1 MAIEDIIE
9 EAEEEDQEEV
19 QEDQGDL
26 EEDQVDHE
34 EDQEEVQEEVQK
46 DLKEEDTIMVMTKA
60 IIIDMKRIMSTKRNN
75 LIIDMIRT
83 SIRTT
88 MAKIAAMRKTS
99 SSRDDDM
106 SKRLSRSTI
115 SKRGDDFRAF

>member
-1 MAIEDIIE
+1 VALE
-9 EAEEEDQEEV
+9 EEV
-19 QEDQGDL
+19 QEEGQA
-26 EEDQVDHE
+26 DHE
-34 EDQEEVQEEVQK
+34 EDQEEVQEEVQE
-46 DLKEEDTIMVMTKA
+46 DPKEEDTIMAMTKA
-60 IIIDMKRIMSTKRNN
+60 IITDMKRTMSTKRSK

-83 SIRTT
+83 SIKTT
-88 MAKIAAMRKTS
+88 MGKIAAMRNTN